1 MLAAPCAWVMGLPP
15 ANLLAPWLQHQLGED
30 GPVELVAHRPVGG
43 GCSHGAWQLELAD
56 GRQWF
61 LKSNGAEA
69 LPLLLAEAEGLR
81 ALARW
86 ARPPLLVPEPLGVG
100 LLAGQALL
108 LLPWL
113 VLGGASSPNGVDG
126 VDGDGWF
133 GVGAGLAAL
142 HRASAEAG
150 ASQGRFGWS
159 RDNVIGSSPQINGW
173 EKNWARFFV
182 DCRLAPQLRWAAQQG
197 RPQRGAQQL
206 LALVPH
212 WLAGHQ
218 VQPALVHGDLWGG
231 NAALLAGGGGA
242 LFDPAVYWGDREVD
256 LAMAQLFGG
265 FPQAFFAGYASSWPL
280 EPRSQERVA
289 LYNLY
294 HLLNHANLFGG
305 SYGAQAQSSIDTL
318 LSR

>member
-1 MLAAPCAWVMGLPP
+1 MLAVPSAWVMDLPP
-15 ANLLAPWLQHQLGED
+15 ANLLARWLLQQLGED
-30 GPVELVAHRPVGG
+30 GPVELVAQRPVGG
-43 GCSHGAWQLELAD
+43 GCSHRAWQLELAD

-86 ARPPLLVPEPLGVG
+86 ARPPLRVPVPLGVG
-100 LLAGQALL
+100 VLGGQALL

-113 VLGGASSPNGVDG
+113 ILIGASSARDANSN
-126 VDGDGWF
+126 GWF
-133 GVGAGLAAL
+133 GFGAGLAAL

-150 ASQGRFGWS
+150 ASEGRFGWS
-159 RDNVIGSSPQINGW
+159 RDNAIGSSPQINGW
-173 EKNWARFFV
+173 GKNWPRFFV
-182 DCRLAPQLRWAAQQG
+182 DCRLAPQLRWAGQQG
-197 RPQRGAQQL
+197 RPLRGAKRL
-206 LALVPH
+206 LELVPD
-212 WLAGHQ
+212 WLGGHQ
-218 VQPALVHGDLWGG
+218 VEPALVHGDLWSG
-231 NAALLAGGGGA
+231 NAGLLAGAGGA

-265 FPQAFFAGYASSWPL
+265 FPQAFFAGYTSSWPL
-280 EPRSQERVA
+280 EPGSQERVV

-294 HLLNHANLFGG
+294 HQLNHANLFSGA
-305 SYGAQAQSSIDTL
+305 YGAQAQSSIDML

>member
-1 MLAAPCAWVMGLPP
+1 MGLPP
-15 ANLLAPWLQHQLGED
+15 ANLLAPWLQQQLGDD
-30 GPVELVAHRPVGG
+30 GPVELVAQRPVGG
-43 GCSHGAWQLELAD
+43 GCSHRAWQLELAD

-86 ARPPLLVPEPLGVG
+86 ARLPLLVPEPLGVG
-100 LLAGQALL
+100 VLAGQALL

-113 VLGGASSPNGVDG
+113 ALSGACNASGTSSIS
-126 VDGDGWF
+126 GDGWF

-142 HRASAEAG
+142 HWASAEAA
-150 ASQGRFGWS
+150 ASEGRFGWS

-173 EKNWARFFV
+173 DTNWSRFFV
-182 DCRLAPQLRWAAQQG
+182 DCRLAPQLLWAAQQG
-197 RPQRGAQQL
+197 QPLRGANHL
-206 LALVPH
+206 LELGPH
-212 WLAGHQ
+212 LLGGHQ
-218 VQPALVHGDLWGG
+218 VKPALVHGDLWSG
-231 NAALLAGGGGA
+231 NAGLLAGGGGA

-265 FPQAFFAGYASSWPL
+265 FPQAFFAGYESIWPL
-280 EPRSQERVA
+280 EPGYQERVD

-294 HLLNHANLFGG
+294 HLLNHFNLFGG
-305 SYGAQAQSSIDTL
+305 SYGGQAQRSMDSL

>member
-1 MLAAPCAWVMGLPP
+1 MGLPP
-15 ANLLAPWLQHQLGED
+15 ANLLAPWLQQQLGED
-30 GPVELVAHRPVGG
+30 GPLELVAQRPVGG
-43 GCSHGAWQLELAD
+43 GCIHRAWQLELAD

-86 ARPPLLVPEPLGVG
+86 ARLPLLVPEPLGVG

-113 VLGGASSPNGVDG
+113 VLDGASSSRGSG
-126 VDGDGWF
+126 AGGDGWF

-150 ASQGRFGWS
+150 ASEGRFGWS

-173 EKNWARFFV
+173 DTNWARFFV
-182 DCRLAPQLRWAAQQG
+182 DCRLEPQLRWAAQQG
-197 RPQRGAQQL
+197 QTLRGAKQL
-206 LALVPH
+206 LELVPH
-212 WLAGHQ
+212 WLGGHQ
-218 VQPALVHGDLWGG
+218 VQPALVHGDLWSG

-265 FPQAFFAGYASSWPL
+265 FPQAFF
-280 EPRSQERVA
+280 
-289 LYNLY
+289 N
-294 HLLNHANLFGG
+294 
-305 SYGAQAQSSIDTL
+305 
-318 LSR
+318 